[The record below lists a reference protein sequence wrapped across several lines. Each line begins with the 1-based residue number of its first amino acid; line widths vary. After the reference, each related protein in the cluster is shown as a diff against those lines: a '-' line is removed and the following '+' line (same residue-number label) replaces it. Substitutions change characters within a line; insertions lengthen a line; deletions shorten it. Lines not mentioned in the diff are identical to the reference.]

1 MKVEYVVVYERG
13 EENYCGYVP
22 DLPGCTSAGDDLE
35 DMRRMMREAIALYV
49 DTMRGS
55 GSTVPSATST
65 VAEAMVEHARI
76 LSEPLGKEVEALMAE
91 QGMDMPTPAIET
103 IFSVIE
109 VDVDEELDGLEIIE
123 APRVVEGP
131 VERITSG

>member
-13 EENYCGYVP
+13 EESFCGYVP

-35 DMRRMMREAIALYV
+35 DMRRMMCEAIALYV
-49 DTMRGS
+49 DTARSS

-76 LSEPLGKEVEALMAE
+76 LS
-91 QGMDMPTPAIET
+91 
-103 IFSVIE
+103 
-109 VDVDEELDGLEIIE
+109 
-123 APRVVEGP
+123 
-131 VERITSG
+131 